1 MQDILIA
8 LIFGFGL
15 VSVAL
20 VLSVLGILNYKSW
33 LVIIGAVLFT
43 PFSYYLFGAS
53 RANVFALI
61 PVLLQFGAAVAV
73 QGKKTFWAWILL
85 APSFLTVFWVLGVA
99 LYYQVQ

>member
-20 VLSVLGILNYKSW
+20 LLSVLGILNDKSW
-33 LVIIGAVLFT
+33 LVIIGA
-43 PFSYYLFGAS
+43 
-53 RANVFALI
+53 AL
-61 PVLLQFGAAVAV
+61 AV
-73 QGKKTFWAWILL
+73 QGKKTFWAWTLL